1 MIRNAVWEGRA
12 REVEVGMKIGRNQP
26 CPCGGGKKF
35 KNCCGGIN
43 AAPVS
48 GLAAHAHIVRDIL
61 EQRRAAERMR
71 ERQQGAG
78 RPIIGAKI
86 GDFQM
91 VAVGSS
97 VHWKKDCKTFAD
109 FLQYYVKTKLGHE
122 WGEAELQKSL
132 GERHPIL
139 QWYDHY
145 CRYQAS
151 QIKVPG
157 VVTSSPVT
165 GIVACYLGLAYGL
178 YLLDHNVELQAR
190 LIRRLKDVRQFQGAY
205 YEVYVA
211 RVLIRAGFTLELEDE
226 TDGSQKH
233 CEFSATKDGKK
244 YWVEAKMR
252 SIVGM
257 LGKTAMDGGS
267 EAKPTKKLIE
277 HLNAA
282 LAKPVQDGRL
292 IFIDLNTGEGLDDP
306 ANVGWLD
313 TAVARL
319 ERYEKDELVAGESPY
334 LFVTNIA
341 YHRQLDRAP
350 TACVLPFGL
359 GSDFERAGT
368 LRIGDAWRRK
378 QRHRHGYAILEAAM
392 QDLRFPATFDGFL
405 PSVAFHGSER
415 LLIGNTYHFTDL
427 GESGTV
433 ATVTAATVEEAS
445 GTAYIGIYTQK
456 GSAEIITRR
465 MTPEELADYA
475 ENRDSYFGRITSNG
489 NKKQVSTPM
498 EFFEWF
504 MEANKGMSRANLLKH
519 LEARPEDERLSSL
532 SDEDLLVEY
541 AERVVSLQMWKWPK
555 AA

>member
-1 MIRNAVWEGRA
+1 
-12 REVEVGMKIGRNQP
+12 MKMKTGRNQP
-26 CPCGGGKKF
+26 CTCGSGKKF
-35 KNCCGGIN
+35 KKCCGGVN
-43 AAPVS
+43 ADPVPS
-48 GLAAHAHIVRDIL
+48 LATRAQIIRDML
-61 EQRRAAERMR
+61 DQHRAAERMR

-78 RPIIGAKI
+78 RPIIGAKV
-86 GDFQM
+86 GDHQM
-91 VAVGSS
+91 VAVGST

-109 FLQYYVKTKLGHE
+109 FLQYYVKTKLGPE
-122 WGEAELQKSL
+122 WGDAELQKAL
-132 GERHPIL
+132 AERHPIL

-145 CRYQAS
+145 CHYQAS

-157 VVTSSPVT
+157 IVTSSVVT

-178 YLLDHNVELQAR
+178 YLLDHNVELQDR
-190 LIRRLKDVRQFQGAY
+190 LIQRLKDVKQFQGAY
-205 YEVYVA
+205 YELYVA

-252 SIVGM
+252 SIAGM
-257 LGKTAMDGGS
+257 LGKTANDGGS

-282 LAKPVQDGRL
+282 LAKPAQDGRL

-319 ERYEKDELVAGESPY
+319 ERYEKDELPAGESPY

-359 GSDFERAGT
+359 GSDFERACT
-368 LRIGDAWRRK
+368 MRISDAWRRK

-392 QDLRFPATFDGFL
+392 QDLRFPATFDGSP

-415 LLIGNTYHFTDL
+415 LLIGNSYHFTDI
-427 GESGTV
+427 GEGGTI
-433 ATVTAATVEEAS
+433 ATVTAATVVEAT
-445 GTAYIGIYTQK
+445 GTAYIGIYDQK
-456 GSAEIITRR
+456 GGAEIITRR

-475 ENRDSYFGRITSNG
+475 ENRDSYFGRITSNS
-489 NKKQVSTPM
+489 NKKQISTPL

-519 LEARPEDERLSSL
+519 LGVRPEDRRVAAL

-541 AERVVSLQMWKWPK
+541 AERVVSSQMWKWPK